1 MTTIGLTREA
11 LRVGDNHETFVQPW
25 RATGAPHQATASAR
39 LKQGS
44 VTPRRVL
51 FLNANE
57 TMRPYRVAPL
67 GLAFVASAVRAAGH
81 EVRFC
86 DYPQSRSERGRFCR
100 MVAEWPAD
108 YLAVGI
114 RNLDNSDFH
123 GFESYLAAPRS
134 LVAEARRARPAL
146 RVIVGGPA
154 ATVDPDLVL
163 REVLPDHVVLGE
175 GEESLPEAIARIEA
189 GESLPPILEAN
200 GVARVPFRVANT
212 SALEAP
218 RLYEWLPNLAPY
230 LRGDAGYPLQ
240 TKRGCP
246 LKCTYCTYGR
256 IEGKRYRFLAPRA
269 VADEVEGAMAH
280 GIKDFEF
287 VDSTFNLPP
296 RHALEVLTELRARGL
311 FANYVGT
318 GINPSKLSDE
328 LFAAM
333 REIGFGSV
341 ILTAE
346 SASDTMLASYQKD
359 YGRDRLF
366 VAADLLEKHGMK
378 ALWVFLL
385 GGPGE
390 TPETVAETLEFIE
403 RRIRS
408 PHAVYITSG
417 IRVYPGSPIADD
429 VDAGLFAKEDL
440 RTLDR
445 SSGLQFFY
453 SSATP
458 PDWLEARLRA
468 FQRKHP
474 HVILSCE
481 GHSVVT
487 QLALRVM
494 TWLPFRKPYW
504 QYILALNRARR
515 FFLPA

>member
-1 MTTIGLTREA
+1 
-11 LRVGDNHETFVQPW
+11 
-25 RATGAPHQATASAR
+25 
-39 LKQGS
+39 
-44 VTPRRVL
+44 
-51 FLNANE
+51 
-57 TMRPYRVAPL
+57 
-67 GLAFVASAVRAAGH
+67 
-81 EVRFC
+81 
-86 DYPQSRSERGRFCR
+86 
-100 MVAEWPAD
+100 
-108 YLAVGI
+108 
-114 RNLDNSDFH
+114 
-123 GFESYLAAPRS
+123 
-134 LVAEARRARPAL
+134 
-146 RVIVGGPA
+146 
-154 ATVDPDLVL
+154 
-163 REVLPDHVVLGE
+163 
-175 GEESLPEAIARIEA
+175 
-189 GESLPPILEAN
+189 
-200 GVARVPFRVANT
+200 
-212 SALEAP
+212 
-218 RLYEWLPNLAPY
+218 
-230 LRGDAGYPLQ
+230 
-240 TKRGCP
+240 
-246 LKCTYCTYGR
+246 
-256 IEGKRYRFLAPRA
+256 
-269 VADEVEGAMAH
+269 MAH

-359 YGRDRLF
+359 YRRDRLF

-504 QYILALNRARR
+504 QYIPALSRARR